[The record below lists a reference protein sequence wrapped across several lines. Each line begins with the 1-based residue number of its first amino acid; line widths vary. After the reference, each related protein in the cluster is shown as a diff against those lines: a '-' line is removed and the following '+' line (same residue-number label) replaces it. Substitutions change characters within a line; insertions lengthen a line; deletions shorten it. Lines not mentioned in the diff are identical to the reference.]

1 MSTQLDSSVEQPNAG
16 LDRFVG
22 GYRPLPG
29 VFDEMMASDGRVRP
43 HWRPFLSMLA
53 ALGSDEIGRRFAAAD
68 RYLRDSGVFYRVYED
83 AAGIERPWPLS
94 HIPLIIEPGEWSELR
109 TGLAQRAQLL
119 EAVLADAYGAAML
132 TAEGRLPAALIA
144 GNPEF
149 LRPLVGVAPPG
160 GAHLRFY
167 AVDVGRG
174 ADGRWWVLNDR
185 TQAPS
190 GAGYA
195 IENRLALSRAIPDVY
210 RTTRVERVAAFF
222 QAFQAELFAL
232 NRQDDARTCLL
243 TPGPMNETYFEHAY
257 LARYLGLLLV
267 DGEDLIVRDDG
278 VFIRT
283 VSGLRRTEVLLRRID
298 ADFADPLELN
308 AASRLGVA
316 GLLQAVRDGKVVIV
330 NSLGAGLVE
339 ARAMLAFLPALAP
352 AVLGENLKIPNVA
365 TWWLG
370 RADVREDMIARLDS
384 MVVASAFTEMFPD
397 GVLGGSEGPGNEVFG
412 GRLDGEQR
420 QSLINAIRD
429 RGVDYVVQEAVT
441 LSSIPVW
448 RDGHLQPRPFTLR
461 LFLAKVGER
470 WEVMPGGFVRI
481 AESADARAV
490 TLQRGAATADAW
502 VLSHGPVGETTLLP
516 TPERM
521 QVQRASGLLPSR
533 AADNLFWVGR
543 YVERAEATL
552 RLVRA
557 MINRSADNAAGPL
570 IGSLA
575 ELLTSWSAIAGD
587 PRTASAALTARAVLT
602 RGDPEG
608 SLPYLTRA
616 ARSAASVIRDRFSPD
631 AWRAI
636 NDLATMIATPL
647 PLGPSESV
655 IAERVEAA
663 LRIISALSGLEQEN
677 MTQLAGWRFLELG
690 RRIERAL
697 LTCRLVRAFA
707 EKGAPE
713 GGLDV
718 LLELADSQI
727 SYRQRYVMIAALA
740 PVIDLVMLDPNN
752 PRAVIFQLDR
762 IETHLGAL
770 PRRNPAGR
778 LSPVQQ
784 IAASIAT
791 GLRTADAAKITDGL
805 IVDIEDALMKLSDA
819 ISAAYLTNN
828 ERSDAVWEALA

>member
-1 MSTQLDSSVEQPNAG
+1 MAAQLDNVAEQQTAS
-16 LDRFVG
+16 LEQFVS
-22 GYRPLPG
+22 GYRLLPG
-29 VFDEMMASDGRVRP
+29 IFDEMMDSDGRVRA
-43 HWRPFLSMLA
+43 HWQPFLSMLA
-53 ALGSDEIGRRFAAAD
+53 ALGAEEVNRRFAAAD

-94 HIPLIIEPGEWSELR
+94 HVPLIIEPTEWQQLEA
-109 TGLAQRAQLL
+109 GLIQRAELL
-119 EAVLADAYGAAML
+119 EAVLADAYGPASL
-132 TAEGRLPAALIA
+132 TGEGRLPAALIA

-167 AVDVGRG
+167 AVDIGRG

-185 TQAPS
+185 AQAPS

-195 IENRLALSRAIPDVY
+195 IENRLALSRAIPDIY
-210 RTTRVERVAAFF
+210 RTARVERVAPFF
-222 QAFQAELFAL
+222 QAFQAELVAL

-243 TPGPMNETYFEHAY
+243 TPGPLNETYFEHAY

-352 AVLGENLKIPNVA
+352 IVLGAELKMSNVA

-370 RADVREDMIARLDS
+370 RADVREEMIDKLDS
-384 MVVASAFTEMFPD
+384 MVIASAFTESFAD
-397 GVLGGSEGPGNEVFG
+397 
-412 GRLDGEQR
+412 GRLGTEILGAKLDAAQR
-420 QSLINAIRD
+420 RSMIQSIRD

-441 LSSIPVW
+441 LSSMPVW
-448 RDGHLQPRPFTLR
+448 RDGHLRPRPFTLR

-470 WEVMPGGFVRI
+470 WRVMPGGFVRI
-481 AESADARAV
+481 AENADARAV
-490 TLQRGAATADAW
+490 SLQRGAATADAW
-502 VLSHGPVGETTLLP
+502 VLTHGPVGETTLLP
-516 TPERM
+516 TAERM
-521 QVQRASGLLPSR
+521 QVQRATGLLPSR

-557 MINRSADNAAGPL
+557 MINRSAEADDAAAPVIAS
-570 IGSLA
+570 IGSLLGA
-575 ELLTSWSAIAGD
+575 WNAMPPDTDRA
-587 PRTASAALTARAVLT
+587 PAAFTARSVLT
-602 RGDPEG
+602 RSGPEG
-608 SLPYLTRA
+608 SLPHLA
-616 ARSAASVIRDRFSPD
+616 GSARTAASVIRDRFSPD

-647 PLGPSESV
+647 PMGPSEST

-663 LRIISALSGLEQEN
+663 LRIISSLSGLAQEN

-697 LTCRLVRAFA
+697 LTCRLVRCLA
-707 EKGAPE
+707 ETGAPE

-752 PRAVIFQLDR
+752 PRSVIFQLDR

-770 PRRNPAGR
+770 PRRNSTGR

-784 IAASIAT
+784 IAAAIAT
-791 GLRTADAAKITDGL
+791 RLRTAEAAAVDDAL
-805 IVDIEDALMKLSDA
+805 LMDIEDALLKLSDA